1 MEGVFLSVFHMSLVS
16 SYIIAVVIVIRLLLR
31 KTPKLFSYLLWGIVF
46 IRLICPLSFESV
58 ISLIPAR
65 VNEVRFEQL
74 VPQESGAFAEN
85 TQVHTESKENIYN
98 PIYDAVTDQSPHL
111 SINGILSVLWI
122 GTAAGLVL
130 YNLISLRKLRRK
142 LTDADLIGSNIY
154 ISGHIR
160 TPFVIG
166 LFCPAI
172 YLPAGLT
179 DDEEEYVIRHEQ
191 VHISRRDYLVKAAAF
206 FITCVHWFNPL
217 VWIAFILM
225 NRDMEMAC
233 DERVLREMG
242 NGIKKDYSS
251 SLLSMAIHE
260 NGVLS
265 APLAFGENAVKSRVK
280 NVLRYKK
287 PALGLILFVAV
298 ICTVCACGLLTDP
311 KGNTKTPDTQ
321 EHTDIQDSQSIS
333 LNQQSAAAI
342 PNTPEA
348 LAEAWAKAFTDRDGE
363 RISQLLA
370 DQQQFEELG
379 GEILDDGSYFFGW
392 SSPWPWEDDYQIVMG
407 PENSMVI
414 YYNAIVSD
422 PHITVWRNDIT
433 YEERDGG
440 YLVSD
445 VRFTQYDKISS
456 AAEFD
461 EAYFRQGEYVIPDYK
476 AKGFTGA
483 LQDHYD
489 TKMNV
494 DYYTPLTQPDY
505 AAQWQLDLT
514 GGTPE
519 IISEGDG
526 EAVVSYRWTD
536 GAVRIQM
543 YQPESQGKDG
553 IWIVGSVG
561 KE

>member
-1 MEGVFLSVFHMSLVS
+1 MEGAFLSIFHMSLVS
-16 SYIIAVVIVIRLLLR
+16 SYIIAVVFIIRLLLKR
-31 KTPKLFSYLLWGIVF
+31 SPKLFSYLLWGIVF

-65 VNEVRFEQL
+65 VNEMRFEQL
-74 VPQESGAFAEN
+74 IPQETGAFVQDP
-85 TQVHTESKENIYN
+85 QVHAESKENIYN
-98 PIYDAVTDQSPHL
+98 PIYDAVADQSPHL
-111 SINGILSVLWI
+111 SVNAILAVLWI

-130 YNLISLRKLRRK
+130 YNLLSFRRLRRK
-142 LTDADLIGSNIY
+142 LTDAEPIGCNIY

-166 LFCPAI
+166 LFRPAI
-172 YLPAGLT
+172 YLPGGLT
-179 DDEEEYVIRHEQ
+179 SEEEEYIIRHEQ

-242 NGIKKDYSS
+242 NDIKKDYSS

-287 PALGLILFVAV
+287 PALGLLLFVAL
-298 ICTVCACGLLTDP
+298 ICAASACGLLTDP
-311 KGNTKTPDTQ
+311 KGNTNAKEPPVTQ
-321 EHTDIQDSQSIS
+321 PPS
-333 LNQQSAAAI
+333 LNQRSDTSI
-342 PNTPEA
+342 PKTPEA
-348 LAEAWAKAFTDRDGE
+348 LAESWAKAFTDRDGE
-363 RISQLLA
+363 RISQLLS
-370 DQQQFEELG
+370 DQKQFEELG

-407 PENSMVI
+407 TENSMVI
-414 YYNAIVSD
+414 YYNANVSD

-433 YEERDGG
+433 YEESDGG

-445 VRFTQYDKISS
+445 VRFTEYDRISS

-461 EAYFRQGEYVIPDYK
+461 AAYFRQGEYVIPDYK
-476 AKGFTGA
+476 AKGLSGP
-483 LQDHYD
+483 LQEHYD
-489 TKMNV
+489 TNMNA
-494 DYYTPLTQPDY
+494 DYYTPLTEPDY
-505 AAQWQLDLT
+505 AAQWQLNLT
-514 GGTPE
+514 DGTTD
-519 IISEGDG
+519 IVSEGDG
-526 EAVVSYRWTD
+526 EAAVSYHWTD
-536 GAVRIQM
+536 GAVMIQM
-543 YQPESQGKDG
+543 YQPERQGEDG
-553 IWIVGSVG
+553 IWIVRSAG